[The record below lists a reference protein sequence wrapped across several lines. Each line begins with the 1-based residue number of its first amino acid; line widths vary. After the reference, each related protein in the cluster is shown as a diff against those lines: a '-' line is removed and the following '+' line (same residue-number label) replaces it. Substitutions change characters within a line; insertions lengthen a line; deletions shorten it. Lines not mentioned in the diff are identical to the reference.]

1 MLISNILIPCITC
14 YNIFFLSYLVVSSGG
29 EVRLPSMT
37 EPGPSGDKKRKR
49 TKRVPASVSEG
60 KDYLP
65 RSDLTVQERSPYPVR
80 GNEVYYKEDSDLE
93 VEAEVGGSIV
103 ASTEEVVEER
113 NIARMAK
120 TGEESEMAALLR
132 YMRESEDAR
141 RTELVEMMRHMRG
154 GDADRQ
160 READERRQHNR
171 REDDRVRERR
181 ELLQEKLRGL
191 GVYKEGSELG
201 AFLAKFERIMK
212 ESVVDERNWAER
224 LYPKLPERMCV
235 RVAQERDEDVEYK
248 EVKRVLLKAAGETA
262 ITYGNQLFE
271 ANSELFKSITAGGIA
286 EWLRRVVE
294 GVFQGCKS
302 IGECRLAIA
311 LALLRRVLPQGGK
324 AFMESRK
331 ICEWGE
337 LRDSLEDWMS
347 GREKGNFFRPLGCGP
362 SENTRGYRA
371 RESYVGRENV
381 RVGNDKERNGSAS
394 GYLTCFSCGE
404 RGHRSTECKKEG
416 KSGGSGYVYRPPT
429 CYSCGKVGHRST
441 ECTVRK
447 GAASVKK
454 EASPKKMSVLWNT
467 KSCSAGNVAV
477 GLVNGVR
484 TKVLIDSGAELGSVP
499 RALVPKNVVLCNDV
513 RVRGYGGSEKTC
525 ESFMCE
531 FVVGGYRKV
540 VKTIIDESESPG
552 VACIVP
558 FTLVNEE
565 EAVAYRNAVSEY
577 EAGEKVEM
585 NVLTRSMVREE
596 QELDKNE
603 TEEGVIDWWSV
614 VMPEGV
620 TDIVQRPSSQP
631 ESLNM
636 PEELSRV
643 EEGHGVDDAEGSPEA
658 DKPQAKGSTENDELE
673 EDSVTSFEEI
683 SAGSEVAEFCGV
695 AKEVGPVKEGKDRE
709 EFKREVMSDESL
721 KEWRE
726 LADRVERGFSWK
738 KGMLVRTM
746 YVTWEEHRDVLVL
759 PRGYRDRVKTLGHDK
774 NGHLGAEKVARIVGR
789 HFVWPGM
796 AKDISEHCRSCA
808 LCQVKSKHRPKRA
821 PAIERPVLAEP
832 FESVAV
838 DLVGPLPKGKGGC
851 RYILTYVCL
860 ATKWPEAVALRSI
873 TAKSVM
879 EGLWSIFSR
888 TSIPERV
895 LSDQGG
901 QFCGKVMGQLG
912 EWLGIDKVRTSPY
925 HPETNG
931 AVERMHGTMKGILG
945 KCISDG
951 LDWVEQLSFVMYVL
965 RQMPHADSGYSPFD
979 LVYGFRV
986 RTPLDALY
994 HGLYEA
1000 EMDKLS
1006 VCDWVMRMAERL
1018 ERVRDSAA
1026 LRVSKSRES
1035 RMQYLNRG
1043 TKLRVFK
1050 VGDLVLYRV
1059 PGMTCKLADSWEGP
1073 YKVLE
1078 KKGAVNYKIGK
1089 IGKEKHSK
1097 VVHVNCMKEYRERAS
1112 ISRLDVVVE
1121 EQSEESSIL
1130 SGVCDGYKEE
1140 DIQGLLSEFDDVFS
1154 EVPGNT
1160 DRVTMTIDTGDSQP
1174 IRQTPYSVP
1183 LGIREKVRD
1192 ELKNLEDC
1200 GIIER
1205 CDSSWASPLVP
1216 VRKSDGGIRL
1226 CVDYRKVNAVTEK
1239 EPYYIP
1245 GFDEMVE
1252 KVGTGKVLSK
1262 VDLAKGFHQ
1271 VLVEEKDRDKTC
1283 FVCPF
1288 GKFRFRRMPFGLTNA
1303 PSVFQRLMD
1312 GVLVGCDEFARVYID
1327 DILVVSQD
1335 WKSHLTHLRK
1345 LFVILRQAGLTCKKI
1360 KCSFGKRTLEFLG
1373 HQIGGGQISVPAA
1386 RVEAIRKHPLPKTR
1400 KQLRSFLGLVG
1411 FYRRFI
1417 RGFHRWSATL
1427 TPHTSTAMSR
1437 VVSWTEPML
1446 DAFYGLCNQL
1456 CDSVCLC
1463 VPCVSDVFVLECDAS
1478 STGVGAVLSVVRGE
1492 EQLPVAFFSHQL
1504 RGAQMRYSAQELE
1517 GLGVFEAI
1525 RHFAYFLYGRR
1536 FTVITDHKGLVN
1548 MMEGRQFNRRI
1559 HNWCLK
1565 LTEFDF
1571 NVLYREGSMNVVAD
1585 ELSRCFGEAK
1595 ADGDATHLLS
1605 EGGDVGIRRAHM
1617 KS

>member
-1 MLISNILIPCITC
+1 MLIPNILVPCITC
-14 YNIFFLSYLVVSSGG
+14 YHIFFLSYLAVSSGG
-29 EVRLPSMT
+29 EVRLPPMT
-37 EPGPSGDKKRKR
+37 EPGQGGDKKRKR

-65 RSDLTVQERSPYPVR
+65 RSDLIVQEWSPYPVR
-80 GNEVYYKEDSDLE
+80 GNEVRYKEDSDLE
-93 VEAEVGGSIV
+93 EEAEVAEIIE
-103 ASTEEVVEER
+103 AIAEEVVEER
-113 NIARMAK
+113 NLAGMAK
-120 TGEESEMAALLR
+120 KGEESEVTALLR

-141 RTELVEMMRHMRG
+141 RTELVEMLRHIRG
-154 GDADRQ
+154 DDADRQ
-160 READERRQHNR
+160 RDADERRRRNR
-171 REDDRVRERR
+171 REDDRERERR
-181 ELLQEKLRGL
+181 ELLQEKLKGL

-201 AFLAKFERIMK
+201 AFLAKFERIMR
-212 ESVVDERNWAER
+212 ESAVAESSWAER
-224 LYPKLPERMCV
+224 LYPKLPERMCL

-271 ANSELFKSITAGGIA
+271 ANSELFKSMTAGGIA

-302 IGECRLAIA
+302 IGDCRLAIA

-441 ECTVRK
+441 ECTVKK
-447 GAASVKK
+447 GVASVKK
-454 EASPKKMSVLWNT
+454 EASPKTMSVLWNT
-467 KSCSAGNVAV
+467 KSCGAGNVAV
-477 GLVNGVR
+477 GLVSGVR
-484 TKVLIDSGAELGSVP
+484 TTVLIDSGAELGSVP
-499 RALVPKNVVLCNDV
+499 RALVPKNVVVCNDV
-513 RVRGYGGSEKTC
+513 RVKGYGGSEKTC
-525 ESFMCE
+525 KSFMCE

-596 QELDKNE
+596 RELDKNE

-614 VMPEGV
+614 VIPEGV
-620 TDIVQRPSSQP
+620 TDVVQGPSSQP

-643 EEGHGVDDAEGSPEA
+643 EEGHGVDDAEGSPNA
-658 DKPQAKGSTENDELE
+658 DKPQAKGSTEEDELE
-673 EDSVTSFEEI
+673 VNSVTSFEGI
-683 SAGSEVAEFCGV
+683 SSRGSEVAEFCGV
-695 AKEVGPVKEGKDRE
+695 AKELGPVKEGKDRE

-726 LADRVERGFSWK
+726 LADRSERGFSWK
-738 KGMLVRTM
+738 KGMLVRSM
-746 YVTWEEHRDVLVL
+746 YVTWEEHRDVVVL
-759 PRGYRDRVKTLGHDK
+759 PKGYRDRVKTLGHDK

-901 QFCGKVMGQLG
+901 QFCGKVMGQLS

-1073 YKVLE
+1073 YKVVE

-1089 IGKEKHSK
+1089 IGKEKHAK
-1097 VVHVNCMKEYRERAS
+1097 VVHVNCLKEYRERAS
-1112 ISRLDVVVE
+1112 ICRLDVVVE
-1121 EQSEESSIL
+1121 EQSEETSIL

-1140 DIQGLLSEFDDVFS
+1140 DIQGLLSEYDDVFS

-1160 DRVTMTIDTGDSQP
+1160 ERVTMTIDTGDSQP
-1174 IRQTPYSVP
+1174 IRQMPYSVP

-1192 ELKNLEDC
+1192 ELKSLEEC
-1200 GIIER
+1200 GVIER
-1205 CDSSWASPLVP
+1205 CDSNWASPLVP
-1216 VRKSDGGIRL
+1216 VRKADGGIRL
-1226 CVDYRKVNAVTEK
+1226 CVDYRKLNAVTEK

-1271 VLVEEKDRDKTC
+1271 VLVDRKDRDKTC
-1283 FVCPF
+1283 FICPF
-1288 GKFRFRRMPFGLTNA
+1288 GKFRFIRMPFGLTNA

-1312 GVLVGCDEFARVYID
+1312 GVLVGCEEFARVYID

-1335 WKSHLTHLRK
+1335 WEAHLVHLRT
-1345 LFVILRQAGLTCKKI
+1345 LLDVLRQAGLTCKMR
-1360 KCSFGKRTLEFLG
+1360 KCCFGKARLEFLG

-1386 RVEAIRKHPLPKTR
+1386 RVDAIRTHPLPKTR

-1411 FYRRFI
+1411 FYR
-1417 RGFHRWSATL
+1417 
-1427 TPHTSTAMSR
+1427 
-1437 VVSWTEPML
+1437 
-1446 DAFYGLCNQL
+1446 
-1456 CDSVCLC
+1456 
-1463 VPCVSDVFVLECDAS
+1463 
-1478 STGVGAVLSVVRGE
+1478 
-1492 EQLPVAFFSHQL
+1492 
-1504 RGAQMRYSAQELE
+1504 
-1517 GLGVFEAI
+1517 
-1525 RHFAYFLYGRR
+1525 
-1536 FTVITDHKGLVN
+1536 
-1548 MMEGRQFNRRI
+1548 
-1559 HNWCLK
+1559 
-1565 LTEFDF
+1565 
-1571 NVLYREGSMNVVAD
+1571 
-1585 ELSRCFGEAK
+1585 
-1595 ADGDATHLLS
+1595 
-1605 EGGDVGIRRAHM
+1605 
-1617 KS
+1617 

>member
-1 MLISNILIPCITC
+1 M
-14 YNIFFLSYLVVSSGG
+14 SSGG

-37 EPGPSGDKKRKR
+37 EPGPSGDKRRKR
-49 TKRVPASVSEG
+49 IKKVPASVSEG
-60 KDYLP
+60 EDYLP
-65 RSDLTVQERSPYPVR
+65 RSDLIVQGRSPYPVR
-80 GNEVYYKEDSDLE
+80 GNEVQYREDSD
-93 VEAEVGGSIV
+93 
-103 ASTEEVVEER
+103 VEEEEG
-113 NIARMAK
+113 MAK
-120 TGEESEMAALLR
+120 RGEESEMAALLR
-132 YMRESEDAR
+132 FMKESEDAR
-141 RTELVEMMRHMRG
+141 RTELMEMLRHMRG
-154 GDADRQ
+154 DDAARQ
-160 READERRQHNR
+160 REDDGRRQRNK

-181 ELLQEKLRGL
+181 ELLQEKLKGL
-191 GVYKEGSELG
+191 GVYKEGNELG
-201 AFLAKFERIMK
+201 AFLAKFERIMR
-212 ESVVDERNWAER
+212 ESEVDERSWAER
-224 LYPKLPERMCV
+224 LYPKLPERMCL
-235 RVAQERDEDVEYK
+235 RVAQERDGEVEYK

-271 ANSELFKSITAGGIA
+271 ANSELFKSMTAGGIA

-302 IGECRLAIA
+302 IEDCRLAIA

-324 AFMESRK
+324 AFMENRK
-331 ICEWGE
+331 VSEWGE

-347 GREKGNFFRPLGCGP
+347 GREKGNFFRPLGGGP
-362 SENTRGYRA
+362 SENTRGYRT
-371 RESYVGRENV
+371 RESYLGRENV
-381 RVGNDKERNGSAS
+381 RVGNDKEKGSSAS
-394 GYLTCFSCGE
+394 GHLTCFSCGE
-404 RGHRSTECKKEG
+404 RGHRSTECRKEG
-416 KSGGSGYVYRPPT
+416 KTGGSGYVYRPPT

-441 ECTVRK
+441 ECTVRR
-447 GAASVKK
+447 GAAPVKK

-467 KSCSAGNVAV
+467 KSGSAGNVAF
-477 GLVNGVR
+477 GLVSGVK

-499 RALVPKNVVLCNDV
+499 RAMVPKDVILCNEV
-513 RVRGYGGSEKTC
+513 RVKGYGGSEKTC
-525 ESFMCE
+525 KSFMCE

-558 FTLVNEE
+558 FTLMNEE
-565 EAVAYRNAVSEY
+565 EAVAYRSAVSEY
-577 EAGEKVEM
+577 VVEERVGM

-596 QELDKNE
+596 RELDRNE
-603 TEEGVIDWWSV
+603 TEDGVIDWWSV
-614 VMPEGV
+614 VIPDGV
-620 TDIVQRPSSQP
+620 TEVVQGPSSQP

-636 PEELSRV
+636 PEGMSRV
-643 EEGHGVDDAEGSPEA
+643 EEGHGVDDVEGSPKA
-658 DKPQAKGSTENDELE
+658 DKPQAKGSTGNEELE
-673 EDSVTSFEEI
+673 EESVTSFQKL
-683 SAGSEVAEFCGV
+683 SPTGSGVAEFCRV
-695 AKEVGPVKEGKDRE
+695 AKEIGPVKEGKDRE

-726 LADRVERGFSWK
+726 LADRRERGFSWK
-738 KGMLVRTM
+738 RGMLIKSM

-759 PRGYRDRVKTLGHDK
+759 PKGYRDRVKTLGHDK
-774 NGHLGAEKVARIVGR
+774 NGHLGAEKVVRMVNR

-796 AKDISEHCRSCA
+796 AKEILEHCRSCA

-860 ATKWPEAVALRSI
+860 ATKWPEAVPLRSI

-879 EGLWSIFSR
+879 EGFWSIFSR

-901 QFCGKVMGQLG
+901 QFCGKVMGQLS

-979 LVYGFRV
+979 LVFGFRV

-1000 EMDKLS
+1000 EVEKLN
-1006 VCDWVMRMAERL
+1006 VCEWVMRMAERL

-1026 LRVSKSRES
+1026 LKVSKSRES

-1043 TKLRVFK
+1043 TKLREFK
-1050 VGDLVLYRV
+1050 EGDLVLYRV

-1073 YKVLE
+1073 YKVVE
-1078 KKGAVNYKIGK
+1078 RKGAVNYRIGK

-1097 VVHVNCMKEYRERAS
+1097 VVHVNCLKEYRERAS
-1112 ISRLDVVVE
+1112 IGRLDVVVE
-1121 EQSEESSIL
+1121 EQSEESSVL
-1130 SGVCDGYKEE
+1130 SGVCDGYREE
-1140 DIQGLLSEFDDVFS
+1140 DIQGLLSKYDDVFS
-1154 EVPGNT
+1154 DVPGNT
-1160 DRVTMTIDTGDSQP
+1160 ERVTMTIDTGDSQP

-1192 ELKNLEDC
+1192 ELVNLEEW

-1205 CDSSWASPLVP
+1205 CDSNWASPLVP
-1216 VRKSDGGIRL
+1216 VKKPDGGIRL
-1226 CVDYRKVNAVTEK
+1226 CVDYRKLNAVTTK

-1335 WKSHLTHLRK
+1335 WETHLVHLK
-1345 LFVILRQAGLTCKKI
+1345 KFFDVLRQADLTCKKS

-1373 HQIGGGQISVPAA
+1373 HQIGGGKISVPAA
-1386 RVEAIRKHPLPKTR
+1386 RVEAIRNHPLPKTR

-1417 RGFHRWSATL
+1417 RGFHRWSSTL

-1446 DAFYGLCNQL
+1446 DAFHGLCNQL
-1456 CDSVCLC
+1456 CESVCLC
-1463 VPCVSDVFVLECDAS
+1463 VPCVSDVFVLESDAS
-1478 STGVGAVLSVVRGE
+1478 STGVGAVLSVVRKDE
-1492 EQLPVAFFSHQL
+1492 NVPVAFFSKQL
-1504 RGAQMRYSAQELE
+1504 RGAQTRYSAQELE

-1525 RHFAYFLYGRR
+1525 RHFAYFLYGRK
-1536 FTVITDHKGLVN
+1536 FTVVTDHKGLVS
-1548 MMEGRQFNRRI
+1548 MMTGRQFNRRI

-1571 NVLYREGSMNVVAD
+1571 EVVYREGSKNVVAD
-1585 ELSRCFGEAK
+1585 ELSRCFEDAN
-1595 ADGDATHLLS
+1595 ADGNATHFLQ
-1605 EGGDVGIRRAHM
+1605 EGGDVGLENCPHSR
-1617 KS
+1617 KE

>member
-1 MLISNILIPCITC
+1 MFHCHS
-14 YNIFFLSYLVVSSGG
+14 IFSLSYFAVSSRG
-29 EVRLPSMT
+29 EVRPLFMT
-37 EPGPSGDKKRKR
+37 EPGPGGDKRKR
-49 TKRVPASVSEG
+49 RARRIPTSISEG
-60 KDYLP
+60 GNYHP
-65 RSDLTVQERSPYPVR
+65 RSDLTLQERSPYPAR
-80 GNEVYYKEDSDLE
+80 GNEVYYKEESDIE
-93 VEAEVGGSIV
+93 IEPEADESVV
-103 ASTEEVVEER
+103 ASTEEVVEVR
-113 NIARMAK
+113 STARMAK
-120 TGEESEMAALLR
+120 NGEESDVAALLR
-132 YMRESEDAR
+132 YMKESEDAR
-141 RTELVEMMRHMRG
+141 RSELVEMMRHMRG

-160 READERRQHNR
+160 REEDERRQRNR
-171 REDDRVRERR
+171 REDNKVRESR
-181 ELLQEKLRGL
+181 ELLQEKLKGL
-191 GVYKEGSELG
+191 GVYKDGSELG

-212 ESVVDERNWAER
+212 ESTIDEGSWAER
-224 LYPKLPERMCV
+224 LYPKLPERMCL
-235 RVAQERDEDVEYK
+235 RVEQEREEEVEYK
-248 EVKRVLLKAAGETA
+248 EIKRVLLKAAGETA

-271 ANSELFKSITAGGIA
+271 ANSELFKGKTAGGIA
-286 EWLRRVVE
+286 EWLRRVIE
-294 GVFQGCKS
+294 GVFQGCRS
-302 IGECRLAIA
+302 IEECRLAIA

-324 AFMESRK
+324 AFMETRK
-331 ICEWGE
+331 VSEWGE

-347 GREKGNFFRPLGCGP
+347 GREKGNFFRPLGGGP
-362 SENTRGYRA
+362 SDNTRGYRA
-371 RESYVGRENV
+371 REGYVGRENV
-381 RVGNDKERNGSAS
+381 RSGYDKDRSSSVS

-416 KSGGSGYVYRPPT
+416 KTGGSGYVYRPPT
-429 CYSCGKVGHRST
+429 CYSCGKVGHKST

-447 GAASVKK
+447 GAASVKR

-499 RALVPKNVVLCNDV
+499 RALVPKDVVLCNEV
-513 RVRGYGGSEKTC
+513 RVKGYGGSEKTGK
-525 ESFMCE
+525 SFMCE

-565 EAVAYRNAVSEY
+565 EAAAYRCAVSEC
-577 EAGEKVEM
+577 EAEERIEM
-585 NVLTRSMVREE
+585 NVLTRSMAREE
-596 QELDKNE
+596 RELDRNE
-603 TEEGVIDWWSV
+603 TEDGVVDWWSV
-614 VMPEGV
+614 VIPEGV
-620 TDIVQRPSSQP
+620 EDNVQRPSSQP

-636 PEELSRV
+636 PEGISRV

-658 DKPQAKGSTENDELE
+658 DEPQAKGSTEKDELE
-673 EDSVTSFEEI
+673 EEGITSFEGI
-683 SAGSEVAEFCGV
+683 SVESDVAEFCGL
-695 AKEVGPVKEGKDRE
+695 AKELGPVKEGKDRE
-709 EFKREVMSDESL
+709 EFKEEVMNDESL

-746 YVTWEEHRDVLVL
+746 YVTWEEHRDVIVL
-759 PRGYRDRVKTLGHDK
+759 PKGYRDRVKILGHDR
-774 NGHLGAEKVARIVGR
+774 NGHLGAEKVARIIGR
-789 HFVWPGM
+789 HFVWPSM

-901 QFCGKVMGQLG
+901 QFCGKVMGQLS

-925 HPETNG
+925 HPQTNG

-1000 EMDKLS
+1000 EIDKLN

-1043 TKLRVFK
+1043 TKLREFK

-1073 YKVLE
+1073 YKIVE
-1078 KKGAVNYKIGK
+1078 RKGAVNYKIGK
-1089 IGKEKHSK
+1089 IGKERHSK
-1097 VVHVNCMKEYRERAS
+1097 VVHVNCLKEYKERAA
-1112 ISRLDVVVE
+1112 IRRLDVVMDD
-1121 EQSEESSIL
+1121 QSEENSVL
-1130 SGVCDGYKEE
+1130 SGICEGYNEE
-1140 DIQGLLSEFDDVFS
+1140 EIRELLSEYDDVFS

-1160 DRVTMTIDTGDSQP
+1160 DRVTMTINTGDSQP
-1174 IRQTPYSVP
+1174 IRQSPYSVP
-1183 LGIREKVRD
+1183 LGIREKVRE
-1192 ELKNLEDC
+1192 ELMNLEQC

-1216 VRKSDGGIRL
+1216 VRKADGGIRL

-1271 VLVEEKDRDKTC
+1271 VLVEEQDRDKTC
-1283 FVCPF
+1283 FICPF
-1288 GKFRFRRMPFGLTNA
+1288 GKFRFIRMPFGLTNA

-1312 GVLVGCDEFARVYID
+1312 GVLVGCEDFARVYID

-1335 WKSHLTHLRK
+1335 WKTHLGHLK
-1345 LFVILRQAGLTCKKI
+1345 LLFDTLRQAGLTCKKK
-1360 KCSFGKRTLEFLG
+1360 KCSFGRARLEFLG

-1386 RVEAIRKHPLPKTR
+1386 RVEAIRNHPLPKTR

-1417 RGFHRWSATL
+1417 RGYHRWSSVL

-1437 VVSWTEPML
+1437 VVSWTDPML
-1446 DAFYGLCNQL
+1446 DAFRGLCDQL
-1456 CDSVCLC
+1456 CVSVCLY
-1463 VPCVSDVFVLECDAS
+1463 VPCVSDVFVLESDAS
-1478 STGVGAVLSVVRGE
+1478 STGVGAVLSVTRENGNV
-1492 EQLPVAFFSHQL
+1492 PVAFFSRQL
-1504 RGAQMRYSAQELE
+1504 RGAQSRYSAQELE
-1517 GLGVFEAI
+1517 GLGVYEAI
-1525 RHFAYFLYGRR
+1525 RHFAYFLYGKK
-1536 FTVITDHKGLVN
+1536 FTVVTDHKGLVN
-1548 MMEGRQFNRRI
+1548 MMTGRQFNRRI

-1571 NVLYREGSMNVVAD
+1571 VIQYREGSMNIVAD
-1585 ELSRCFGEAK
+1585 ELSRCFGVAV
-1595 ADGDATHLLS
+1595 ADGDATHLRS
-1605 EGGDVGIRRAHM
+1605 EGGDVGQE
-1617 KS
+1617 KPT

>member
-1 MLISNILIPCITC
+1 MAEEIS
-14 YNIFFLSYLVVSSGG
+14 
-29 EVRLPSMT
+29 
-37 EPGPSGDKKRKR
+37 
-49 TKRVPASVSEG
+49 
-60 KDYLP
+60 
-65 RSDLTVQERSPYPVR
+65 
-80 GNEVYYKEDSDLE
+80 
-93 VEAEVGGSIV
+93 
-103 ASTEEVVEER
+103 EER
-113 NIARMAK
+113 NREGMAK
-120 TGEESEMAALLR
+120 GGEEGEMTALLR
-132 YMRESEDAR
+132 FMKESEDAR
-141 RTELVEMMRHMRG
+141 RTELMEMLRHMRG
-154 GDADRQ
+154 DDADR
-160 READERRQHNR
+160 RKEADERRQRNK

-181 ELLQEKLRGL
+181 ELLQEKLKGL
-191 GVYKEGSELG
+191 GVYKEGNELG
-201 AFLAKFERIMK
+201 AFLAKFERIMR
-212 ESVVDERNWAER
+212 ESEVDERSWAER
-224 LYPKLPERMCV
+224 LYPKLPERMCL
-235 RVAQERDEDVEYK
+235 RVAQERDEEVEYK

-271 ANSELFKSITAGGIA
+271 ANSELCKSMTAGGIA
-286 EWLRRVVE
+286 EWLRRMVE

-302 IGECRLAIA
+302 IEDCRLAIA

-324 AFMESRK
+324 AFMENRK
-331 ICEWGE
+331 VSEWGE

-347 GREKGNFFRPLGCGP
+347 GREKGNFFRPLGGGP
-362 SENTRGYRA
+362 SEYTRGYRG
-371 RESYVGRENV
+371 RDSYAGRENV
-381 RVGNDKERNGSAS
+381 RVGNDKEKSSGAS
-394 GYLTCFSCGE
+394 GHLTCFSCGE
-404 RGHRSTECKKEG
+404 RGHRSTECRKEG
-416 KSGGSGYVYRPPT
+416 KTGGSGYVYRPPT

-441 ECTVRK
+441 VCTVRR
-447 GAASVKK
+447 GAAPVKK

-467 KSCSAGNVAV
+467 KLGSTGNIAY
-477 GLVNGVR
+477 GLVSGVR

-499 RALVPKNVVLCNDV
+499 RAMVPTDVILCNEV
-513 RVRGYGGSEKTC
+513 RVKGYGGSEKTC
-525 ESFMCE
+525 KSFMCE

-558 FTLVNEE
+558 FTLMNEE
-565 EAVAYRNAVSEY
+565 EAAAYRSAVGEY
-577 EAGEKVEM
+577 VTEERVGM

-596 QELDKNE
+596 RELDRNE
-603 TEEGVIDWWSV
+603 TEEGVIDWWNV
-614 VMPEGV
+614 VIPDGV
-620 TDIVQRPSSQP
+620 TDVVQGPSSQP

-636 PEELSRV
+636 PEETSRV
-643 EEGHGVDDAEGSPEA
+643 EEGHGVDDAKGSPKA
-658 DKPQAKGSTENDELE
+658 DKPQAKGSTENEELE
-673 EDSVTSFEEI
+673 EESVTSFEKL
-683 SAGSEVAEFCGV
+683 SPTGSGIDEFCRV
-695 AKEVGPVKEGKDRE
+695 VKEIGSVKEGKDRE

-726 LADRVERGFSWK
+726 LADRSERGFSWK
-738 KGMLVRTM
+738 RGMLVKSM

-759 PRGYRDRVKTLGHDK
+759 PKGYRDRVKTLGHDK
-774 NGHLGAEKVARIVGR
+774 NGHLGAEKVVRMVNR

-796 AKDISEHCRSCA
+796 AKEILEHCRSCA

-860 ATKWPEAVALRSI
+860 ATKWPEAVPLRSI

-901 QFCGKVMGQLG
+901 QFCGKVMGQLS

-979 LVYGFRV
+979 LVFGFRV

-994 HGLYEA
+994 HGLYET
-1000 EMDKLS
+1000 EVEKLN
-1006 VCDWVMRMAERL
+1006 VCEWVMRMAERL

-1026 LRVSKSRES
+1026 LKVSKCRES

-1043 TKLRVFK
+1043 TKLREFK
-1050 VGDLVLYRV
+1050 KGDLVLYRV

-1073 YKVLE
+1073 YKVIE
-1078 KKGAVNYKIGK
+1078 RKGAVNYRIGK

-1097 VVHVNCMKEYRERAS
+1097 VVHVNCLKEYRERAA
-1112 ISRLDVVVE
+1112 IGRLDVVVE
-1121 EQSEESSIL
+1121 EQSEESSVL

-1140 DIQGLLSEFDDVFS
+1140 DIRVLLSEYDDVFS
-1154 EVPGNT
+1154 DVPGNT
-1160 DRVTMTIDTGDSQP
+1160 ERVTMTINTGDSQP

-1183 LGIREKVRD
+1183 LGIREKVREELVTLD
-1192 ELKNLEDC
+1192 EC

-1205 CDSSWASPLVP
+1205 CDSNWASPLVP
-1216 VRKSDGGIRL
+1216 VRKPDGGIRL
-1226 CVDYRKVNAVTEK
+1226 CVDYRKLNAVTMK

-1288 GKFRFRRMPFGLTNA
+1288 GKFRFKRMPFGLTNA

-1312 GVLVGCDEFARVYID
+1312 GVLVGCEEFARVYID

-1335 WKSHLTHLRK
+1335 WRTHLVHLRK
-1345 LFVILRQAGLTCKKI
+1345 LLDVLRQAGLTCKKL
-1360 KCSFGKRTLEFLG
+1360 KCSFGKKKLEFLG
-1373 HQIGGGQISVPAA
+1373 HQIGGGKISVPAA

-1417 RGFHRWSATL
+1417 CGFHRWSSTL

-1446 DAFYGLCNQL
+1446 DAFHGLCNQL

-1463 VPCVSDVFVLECDAS
+1463 VPCVSDVFMLESDAS
-1478 STGVGAVLSVVRGE
+1478 STGVGAVLSVVRKDE
-1492 EQLPVAFFSHQL
+1492 NVPVAFFSKQL
-1504 RGAQMRYSAQELE
+1504 RGAQTRYSAQELE

-1525 RHFAYFLYGRR
+1525 RHFAYFLYGRK
-1536 FTVITDHKGLVN
+1536 FTVVTDHKGLVS
-1548 MMEGRQFNRRI
+1548 MMTGRQFNRRI

-1571 NVLYREGSMNVVAD
+1571 EVVYREGSKNVVAD
-1585 ELSRCFGEAK
+1585 ELSRCFDEAN
-1595 ADGDATHLLS
+1595 ADGNATHLLQ
-1605 EGGDVGIRRAHM
+1605 EGGDVGLENGPH
-1617 KS
+1617 